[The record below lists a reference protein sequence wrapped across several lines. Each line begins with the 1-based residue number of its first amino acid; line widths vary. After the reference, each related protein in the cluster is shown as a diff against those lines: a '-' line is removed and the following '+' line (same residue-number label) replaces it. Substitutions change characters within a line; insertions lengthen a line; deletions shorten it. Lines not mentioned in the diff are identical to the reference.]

1 MTQDNTT
8 VLDDLLTGW
17 RQQAATAQYSRERD
31 KGTAFE
37 NLCIAYLQND
47 PIQARQYEQPM
58 LYSDWAQAPER
69 RDDRIAE
76 PLGFYAEPNWSAQ
89 DLGIDLVAKLKDEE
103 GWCAIQCKFHA
114 TGSRIAKAEID
125 SFLAA
130 SGHRDFRQ
138 RLIIDT
144 TGREWSTQAEQM
156 LRNQAVPVRR
166 IGLQELQA
174 TPIRWQDFATSGEI
188 HFTEQR
194 KLLPHQRKAMEAV
207 TGGLAELGSRGKMI
221 MACGTGKTLTSLRI
235 AEQLAGTG
243 GRVLY
248 LVPSLALMAQTVR
261 EWARD
266 AKIPLRSFAVCSDSQ
281 VGKRRRR
288 NDDLIDMDALDLAF
302 PATTDAT
309 RLAAVAAPP
318 APDALTVVFAT
329 YQSSP
334 VIEEA
339 QKVHGVPAFDLAI
352 CDEAHRTAGALIEG
366 EDPSHFVRIHQ
377 DEHIRCDR
385 RLYMTATPKV
395 YAASARTRAG
405 ELAAA
410 LCSME
415 DERFY
420 GPLLYGLT
428 FGAAVEQGL
437 LTDYKVIVLTVPEDA
452 AARAIQRSLAEDGEL
467 KLDDG
472 AKLLGCWRALAKVD
486 TDQFPENDREGM
498 RRAIAFCRDIKSSQ
512 QVERLFAQVTE
523 EYREHEGAGLTEYP
537 VAAQHVDGTFNAI
550 KRSVA
555 LNWLDEADANGGCR
569 VLTNAR
575 CLSEGVDVPALDAI
589 LFMHPRKS
597 QIDVVQA
604 VGRVMRRAPDKQM
617 GYIVLPVVIPS
628 GTPPEAALNDNK
640 TFEVVWQTLNAIRSH
655 DERFEGMINRIE
667 LGEPGD
673 RIGLITLADWEP
685 AATQAGD
692 RADIGRGAARD
703 PDATRTQQEDLQQ
716 TLFDGLPEVI
726 RAKIVEKCGDR
737 KYWDEWAGD
746 VADIARRHI
755 ERIKA
760 LVESGDAEREIFQ
773 EFVTEL
779 RDDLNEGITDDD
791 AIEMLA
797 QHLVTGPVFD
807 ALFGETKFVSR
818 NPVSQGIQD
827 VLDVLRP
834 ANIDAEAVN
843 LDEFY
848 ASVRRRV
855 AGAATDKAKQKIVVE
870 LYDKFFRN
878 AFPSMTQRLGIVY
891 TPVDI
896 VDFIIRSVNNVLKD
910 EFGTTL
916 GSKGVHILD
925 PFTGTG
931 TFVTRLLQSG
941 LITPEDLPRK
951 YANEIHANEIVL
963 LAYYIAAVNIETAYH
978 DATGGDYKPFNG
990 ICLTDTFEMQEG
1002 DDLLAQIM
1010 PDNSGRRTRQKKT
1023 DIRVVMGNP
1032 PWSAKQESA
1041 NDNAANQEYPGLDG
1055 RIRDSY
1061 ARHSSATNL
1070 NILYDSYIRAI
1081 RWASDRIG
1089 DSGVI
1094 GFVTNARW
1102 MYGNAMDGMRKCFAE
1117 EFSSLYVFHLRGDQ
1131 RTQGE
1136 LSRREG
1142 GKVFGSGSRA
1152 PVAITIFVKNPEATE
1167 HGRILFCDIGD
1178 YLDREAKLEAVQQF
1192 GSIRGIKKADGWTQ
1206 ITPDSKHDWLDQRDP
1221 KFDQF
1226 LMIGSKEK
1234 QDELNERIFLNYSRG
1249 VATTR
1254 DAWCCNFSARTLE
1267 ASIRSMIGFY
1277 NSEVERLQQELP
1289 GTSQESI
1296 NDFVNNDPK
1305 KISWTRALKADLS
1318 RGKLLEFGGGRI
1330 IPAMY
1335 RPFTREWLYFSR
1347 RLNEMVYQM
1356 PQIFPHAD
1364 AENRLICVTGIGAK
1378 GGFSAMMVAMVP
1390 DLNLLAAGAQCF
1402 PLHLYEISDSNN
1414 SLFGQQPS
1422 SVDAHGYTRR
1432 DTITDDALAKFRA
1445 AYGNNVSKHY
1455 IFYYIYGLL
1464 HVPAYR
1470 QRFANNLSK
1479 ELPRIP
1485 LAADPDHFTAL
1496 VAAGRELGNLHVGFD
1511 RVDPWPLEF
1520 ANGGWDAP
1528 AGTDPTTYFRVQ
1540 KMKLGGT
1547 QKAPDR
1553 TTIIYNSNITVTGIP
1568 EDAWDY
1574 EVNGKPAIKWV
1585 MERQAV
1591 STDKASGIVN
1601 DANHYATET
1610 IGDPSYPL
1618 KLLACVIRVS
1628 METNR
1633 IVEGLPEPEWI
1644 EEERQNA
1651 TTNEKQENG
1660 GTR

>member
-8 VLDDLLTGW
+8 ALDDLLADW
-17 RQQAATAQYSRERD
+17 RQQAATAEFRRERD
-31 KGTAFE
+31 KGTTFE

-47 PIQARQYEQPM
+47 PIQARQYEHPM
-58 LYSDWAQAPER
+58 SYSDWAQAPEW
-69 RDDRIAE
+69 RDDRVAE

-89 DLGIDLVAKLKDEE
+89 DLGIDLVAKLRDEE

-114 TGSRIAKAEID
+114 TGSRIAKADID

-130 SGHRDFRQ
+130 SGHKDFRQ

-156 LRNQAVPVRR
+156 LRGQAVPVRR

-174 TPIRWQDFATSGEI
+174 SPIRWQDFATSSEI
-188 HFTEQR
+188 HLAAKRTLF
-194 KLLPHQRKAMEAV
+194 PHQRKAMEAV
-207 TGGLAELGSRGKMI
+207 TGGLANLGSRGKMI

-235 AEQLAGTG
+235 AEELAGTG

-248 LVPSLALMAQTVR
+248 LVPSLTLMAQTVR
-261 EWARD
+261 EWAQD
-266 AKIPLRSFAVCSDSQ
+266 ANIPLRSFAVCSDSQ

-288 NDDLIDMDALDLAF
+288 SDDLIDMDALDLAF
-302 PATTDAT
+302 PANTDAV
-309 RLAAVAAPP
+309 RLATVAAPS
-318 APDALTVVFAT
+318 APDDLTVVFAT
-329 YQSSP
+329 YQSSL

-339 QKVHGVPAFDLAI
+339 QKVHGLPDFDLVI

-366 EDPSHFVRIHQ
+366 EDPSHFVRIHR

-385 RLYMTATPKV
+385 RLYMTATQKI

-405 ELAAA
+405 KLAAA

-415 DERFY
+415 DEPIY
-420 GPLLYGLT
+420 GPLLYELT
-428 FGAAVEQGL
+428 FGAAVEQSL
-437 LTDYKVIVLTVPEDA
+437 LADYKVIVLTVPEGA
-452 AARAIQRSLAEDGEL
+452 AAQAIQRSLAEDGEL

-486 TDQFPENDREGM
+486 DDQFPENDREGM

-512 QVERLFAQVTE
+512 QVERLFAQVAE

-537 VAAQHVDGTFNAI
+537 VAAQHVDGTFNAT
-550 KRSVA
+550 KRSAA
-555 LNWLDEADANGGCR
+555 LHWLEEADRGCR

-575 CLSEGVDVPALDAI
+575 CLSEGVDVPSLDAI
-589 LFMHPRKS
+589 LFRHPRKS

-604 VGRVMRRAPDKQM
+604 VGRVMRKAPGKQI
-617 GYIVLPVVIPS
+617 GYVVLPVVIPS
-628 GTPPEAALNDNK
+628 GIPPEAALNDNK
-640 TFEVVWQTLNAIRSH
+640 AFEVVWQTLNAIRSH
-655 DERFEGMINRIE
+655 DERFEGMINRIK

-685 AATQAGD
+685 AAARTGD
-692 RADIGRGAARD
+692 GPGIGKGGARD
-703 PDATRTQQEDLQQ
+703 PDTTRTQPEDLQP
-716 TLFDGLPEVI
+716 TLFDGLPEAI

-755 ERIKA
+755 ERITA
-760 LVESGDAEREIFQ
+760 LVESGDAERGIFQ

-779 RDDLNEGITDDD
+779 RDDLNEGITDAD

-797 QHLVTGPVFD
+797 QHSVTGPVFD
-807 ALFGETKFVSR
+807 ALFGETEFVSR
-818 NPVSQGIQD
+818 NPVSQGIQT

-834 ANIDAEAVN
+834 TNIDAEAAN

-855 AGAATDKAKQKIVVE
+855 EGAATDEAKQKIVVE

-891 TPVDI
+891 TPVEI
-896 VDFIIRSVNNVLKD
+896 VDFIIRSVNDVLED

-916 GSKGVHILD
+916 GSEGVHILD

-931 TFVTRLLQSG
+931 TFITRLLQSG
-941 LITPEDLPRK
+941 LIAPEDLPRK

-978 DATGGDYKPFNG
+978 EITGGDYKPFKG

-1010 PDNSGRRTRQKKT
+1010 PDNSGRRTQQKKT
-1023 DIRVVMGNP
+1023 DIRVIVGNP
-1032 PWSAKQESA
+1032 PWSAGQRSQ
-1041 NDNAANQEYPGLDG
+1041 NDNAANQEYPGLDR
-1055 RIRDSY
+1055 RIEESY
-1061 ARHSSATNL
+1061 ARYSRAQLKTA
-1070 NILYDSYIRAI
+1070 LYDSYIRAI

-1089 DSGVI
+1089 TSGVI
-1094 GFVTNARW
+1094 GFVTNAGW
-1102 MYGNAMDGMRKCFAE
+1102 IDSNAMDGMRKCLIE
-1117 EFSSLYVFHLRGDQ
+1117 EFSSLYVFHLRGNQ

-1136 LSRREG
+1136 RSRQEG

-1152 PVAITIFVKNPEATE
+1152 PVAITIFVKNPEAKE
-1167 HGRILFCDIGD
+1167 QGHILFRDIGN
-1178 YLDREAKLEAVQQF
+1178 YLDREEKIEAIRQF
-1192 GSIRGIKKADGWTQ
+1192 GSIRGITKLEGWAR
-1206 ITPDSKHDWLDQRDP
+1206 ITPDVKYNWLDQGDP
-1221 KFDQF
+1221 GFDRF
-1226 LMIGSKEK
+1226 TIIGSKKKGTQAKES
-1234 QDELNERIFLNYSRG
+1234 LFGNYSNG
-1249 VATTR
+1249 AKTNR
-1254 DAWCCNFSARTLE
+1254 DAWCCNFSSMALE
-1267 ASIRSMIGFY
+1267 VNIRSMICFY
-1277 NSEVERLQQELP
+1277 NSELERF
-1289 GTSQESI
+1289 ESNQPDSSKVDI
-1296 NDFVNNDPK
+1296 NLFVNNDPG
-1305 KISWTRALKADLS
+1305 KISWS
-1318 RGKLLEFGGGRI
+1318 SSLLGYFQRKMPINFDERRI
-1330 IPAMY
+1330 VPSIY
-1335 RPFTREWLYFSR
+1335 RPFTRQWLYFSSSVND
-1347 RLNEMVYQM
+1347 RLGQM
-1356 PQIFPHAD
+1356 PQIFPHMD
-1364 AENRLICVTGIGAK
+1364 AENRIICVTGVGARA
-1378 GGFSAMMVAMVP
+1378 GFSVIMVDTIP
-1390 DLNLLAAGAQCF
+1390 DYEVAEKGQCF
-1402 PLHLYEISDSNN
+1402 PLHLYEKSDSDGG
-1414 SLFGQQPS
+1414 LFGQQS
-1422 SVDAHGYTRR
+1422 DTTDAHGYTRR
-1432 DTITDDALAKFRA
+1432 DAITDDALAKFRS
-1445 AYGNNVSKHY
+1445 AYGDTVSKRD
-1455 IFYYIYGLL
+1455 IFHYIYGLL
-1464 HVPAYR
+1464 HVPSYCL
-1470 QRFANNLSK
+1470 RFANNLSK

-1485 LAADPDHFTAL
+1485 LATDPDHFTAL
-1496 VAAGRELGNLHVGFD
+1496 VAAGHELGDLHVGFD

-1520 ANGGWDAP
+1520 ANGGWEAP
-1528 AGTDPTTYFRVQ
+1528 AGSDPATYFRVQ

-1547 QKAPDR
+1547 QKEPDL

-1568 EDAWDY
+1568 ADAWDY
-1574 EVNGKPAIKWV
+1574 EVNGKPALKWI

-1591 STDKASGIVN
+1591 STNRDSGIVN

-1618 KLLACVIRVS
+1618 KLLACIIRVS

-1633 IVEGLPEPEWI
+1633 IVEGLPEPKWS
-1644 EEERQNA
+1644 
-1651 TTNEKQENG
+1651 
-1660 GTR
+1660 

>member
-1 MTQDNTT
+1 MAQDNTSA
-8 VLDDLLTGW
+8 LDALLAGW
-17 RQQAATAQYSRERD
+17 RQQAATAGYRRERD
-31 KGTAFE
+31 KGTTFE

-47 PIQARQYEQPM
+47 PIQARQYERPM
-58 LYSDWAQAPER
+58 SYSDWAQAPER
-69 RDDRIAE
+69 RDDRVAE
-76 PLGFYAEPNWSAQ
+76 PLGFYAEPERSAQ
-89 DLGIDLVAKLKDEE
+89 DLGIDLVAKLRDEE

-114 TGSRIAKAEID
+114 TGSRIAKADID

-130 SGHRDFRQ
+130 SGHKDFRQ

-156 LRNQAVPVRR
+156 LRGQAVPVRR

-174 TPIRWQDFATSGEI
+174 SPIRWQDFATSSEI
-188 HFTEQR
+188 HLAAKRTLF
-194 KLLPHQRKAMEAV
+194 PHQRKAMEAV
-207 TGGLAELGSRGKMI
+207 TGGLANLGSRGKMI

-248 LVPSLALMAQTVR
+248 LVPSLTLMAQTVR
-261 EWARD
+261 EWAQD

-288 NDDLIDMDALDLAF
+288 SDDLIDMDALDLAF
-302 PATTDAT
+302 PANTDAV
-309 RLAAVAAPP
+309 RLATVAAPS
-318 APDALTVVFAT
+318 APDDLTVVFAT
-329 YQSSP
+329 YQSSL

-339 QKVHGVPAFDLAI
+339 QKVHRLPDFDLVI

-366 EDPSHFVRIHQ
+366 EDPSHFVRIHR

-385 RLYMTATPKV
+385 RLYMTATQKI

-405 ELAAA
+405 KLAAA

-415 DERFY
+415 DEPIY
-420 GPLLYGLT
+420 GPLLYELT
-428 FGAAVEQGL
+428 FGAAVEQSL
-437 LTDYKVIVLTVPEDA
+437 LADYKVIVLTVPEGA
-452 AARAIQRSLAEDGEL
+452 AAQAIQRSLAEDGEL

-486 TDQFPENDREGM
+486 DDQFPENDREGM

-512 QVERLFAQVTE
+512 QVERLFAQVAE

-537 VAAQHVDGTFNAI
+537 VSAQHVDGTFNAT
-550 KRSVA
+550 KRSAA
-555 LNWLDEADANGGCR
+555 LHWLEEADRGCR

-575 CLSEGVDVPALDAI
+575 CLSEGVDSLDAI

-604 VGRVMRRAPDKQM
+604 VGRVMRKAPGKQI
-617 GYIVLPVVIPS
+617 GYVVLPVVIPS
-628 GTPPEAALNDNK
+628 GIPPEAALNDNK
-640 TFEVVWQTLNAIRSH
+640 AFEVVWQTLNAIRSH
-655 DERFEGMINRIE
+655 DERFEGMINRIK

-685 AATQAGD
+685 AAARTGD
-692 RADIGRGAARD
+692 GPGIGKGGARD
-703 PDATRTQQEDLQQ
+703 PDATRTQPEDSQP
-716 TLFDGLPEVI
+716 TLFDGLPEAI

-755 ERIKA
+755 ERITA

-779 RDDLNEGITDDD
+779 RDDLNEGITDAD

-797 QHLVTGPVFD
+797 QHSVTGPVFD
-807 ALFGETKFVSR
+807 ALFGETEFVSR
-818 NPVSQGIQD
+818 NPVSQGIQT

-834 ANIDAEAVN
+834 ANIDAEAAS

-848 ASVRRRV
+848 DSVRRRV
-855 AGAATDKAKQKIVVE
+855 EGAATDEAKQKIVVE

-891 TPVDI
+891 TPVEI
-896 VDFIIRSVNNVLKD
+896 VDFIIRSVNDVLKD

-916 GSKGVHILD
+916 GSEGVHILD

-941 LITPEDLPRK
+941 LIAPEDLPRK

-978 DATGGDYKPFNG
+978 EITGGDYKPLEG

-1010 PDNSGRRTRQKKT
+1010 PDNSGRRTRQKET
-1023 DIRVVMGNP
+1023 DIRVIVGNP
-1032 PWSAKQESA
+1032 PWSAGQRSA
-1041 NDNAANQEYPGLDG
+1041 NDNAANQEYSGMDG

-1061 ARHSSATNL
+1061 ARHSSATNK
-1070 NILYDSYIRAI
+1070 NSLYDSYIRAV

-1089 DSGVI
+1089 TSGVI
-1094 GFVTNARW
+1094 GFVTNAGW
-1102 MYGNAMDGMRKCFAE
+1102 IDGNAMDGMRKCLAE
-1117 EFSSLYVFHLRGDQ
+1117 EFSSLYVFHLRGNA

-1136 LSRREG
+1136 QRRRE
-1142 GKVFGSGSRA
+1142 KDNVFGSGSRA
-1152 PVAITIFVKNPEATE
+1152 PVAIAVFVKNPEATE
-1167 HGRILFCDIGD
+1167 HGRILFRDIGD
-1178 YLDREAKLEAVQQF
+1178 YLDREAKLEAVRQF
-1192 GSIRGIKKADGWTQ
+1192 GSISGITDDDGWTQ
-1206 ITPDSKHDWLDQRDP
+1206 ITPDTKHDWLDQRDP
-1221 KFDQF
+1221 KINQF
-1226 LMIGSKEK
+1226 LMIGSKKK
-1234 QDELNERIFLNYSRG
+1234 QYELNEHIFLNYSRG

-1254 DAWCCNFSARTLE
+1254 DAWCCNFSARILE
-1267 ASIRSMIGFY
+1267 ANIRSMIGFY
-1277 NSEVERLQQELP
+1277 NSEVERFRQELP

-1318 RGKLLEFGGGRI
+1318 RGKLLEFGEGRI
-1330 IPAMY
+1330 TPTMY

-1364 AENRLICVTGIGAK
+1364 AENRLVCVTGVGAQT
-1378 GGFSAMMVAMVP
+1378 GFSVLMVDAIP
-1390 DLNLLAAGAQCF
+1390 NLHTMDTGQCF
-1402 PLHLYEISDSNN
+1402 PLHLYEKPDSDN
-1414 SLFGQQPS
+1414 SLFGPPS
-1422 SVDAHGYTRR
+1422 GSTDAHGYTRR
-1432 DTITDDALAKFRA
+1432 DAITDNALAKFRA
-1445 AYGNNVSKHY
+1445 AYGNTVSKHD
-1455 IFYYIYGLL
+1455 IFHYIYGLL
-1464 HVPAYR
+1464 HVPSYR
-1470 QRFANNLSK
+1470 LRFANNLSK

-1496 VAAGRELGNLHVGFD
+1496 VAAGHELGDLHVGFD

-1520 ANGGWDAP
+1520 ANGSWDAP
-1528 AGTDPTTYFRVQ
+1528 AGSDPATYFRVQ

-1547 QKAPDR
+1547 QKEPDR
-1553 TTIIYNSNITVTGIP
+1553 TTLIYNSNITVTGIP
-1568 EDAWDY
+1568 DAAWDY
-1574 EVNGKPAIKWV
+1574 EVNGKPALKWI

-1591 STDKASGIVN
+1591 STHRDSGIVN

-1633 IVEGLPEPEWI
+1633 IVERLPEPKWS
-1644 EEERQNA
+1644 
-1651 TTNEKQENG
+1651 
-1660 GTR
+1660 

>member
-8 VLDDLLTGW
+8 ILDDLLTGW
-17 RQQAATAQYSRERD
+17 RQQAATAGYRRERD

-37 NLCIAYLQND
+37 RLCMAYLTHD
-47 PIQARQYEQPM
+47 PLQARQYDQPI
-58 LYSDWAQAPER
+58 LYSDWAQAPEQR
-69 RDDRIAE
+69 NDRVAE
-76 PLGFYAEPNWSAQ
+76 PLGFYAEPEHSAQ
-89 DLGIDLVAKLKDEE
+89 DLGIDLVAKLRDEE

-114 TGSRIAKAEID
+114 ADSRIAKKEID

-130 SGHRDFRQ
+130 SGRKDFRQ

-144 TGREWSTQAEQM
+144 TGREWSAQAEEM
-156 LRNQAVPVRR
+156 LRSQAVPVRR

-174 TPIRWQDFATSGEI
+174 SPIRWQDFATSGEI
-188 HFTEQR
+188 RVAEQR
-194 KLLPHQRKAMEAV
+194 TLLPHQREAMEKV
-207 TGGLAELGSRGKMI
+207 TGGLAEPGSRGKMI

-266 AKIPLRSFAVCSDSQ
+266 ANIPLRSFAVCSDSQ

-288 NDDLIDMDALDLAF
+288 SDDLIDMDALDLAF
-302 PATTDAT
+302 PATTDAA
-309 RLAAVAAPP
+309 RLADRCSPP

-339 QKVHGVPAFDLAI
+339 QQEHGVPAFDLAV

-366 EDPSHFVRIHQ
+366 EDPSHFVRIHS

-405 ELAAA
+405 KLAAA

-415 DERFY
+415 DEQHY
-420 GPLLYGLT
+420 GSLLYELT

-437 LTDYKVIVLTVPEDA
+437 LADYKVIVLTVPEDA

-486 TDQFPENDREGM
+486 AEQFPAKDRAGM

-512 QVERLFAQVTE
+512 QVERLLARVAE
-523 EYREHEGAGLTEYP
+523 EYREQEGTHLAEYP

-550 KRSVA
+550 RRSAA
-555 LNWLDEADANGGCR
+555 LNWLDEADRDSGCR

-604 VGRVMRRAPDKQM
+604 VGRVMRKAPDKQM
-617 GYIVLPVVIPS
+617 GYVVLPVVISS
-628 GTPPEAALNDNK
+628 GVPPETALNDNK
-640 TFEVVWQTLNAIRSH
+640 AFEVVWQTLNAIRSH

-673 RIGLITLADWEP
+673 RIGLITLADWGP
-685 AATQAGD
+685 TATQAGD
-692 RADIGRGAARD
+692 GPGIGSGAATD
-703 PDATRTQQEDLQQ
+703 PDAMSSRPEDLQQ
-716 TLFDGLPEVI
+716 TTLFAGLPEAI
-726 RAKIVEKCGDR
+726 RAKIVEKCGER

-755 ERIKA
+755 ERITA

-773 EFVTEL
+773 EFVSEL
-779 RDDLNEGITDDD
+779 RDDLNEGITDAD

-807 ALFGETKFVSR
+807 ALFGDAEFVSR

-834 ANIDAEAVN
+834 ANIDAEAAN

-855 AGAATDKAKQKIVVE
+855 AGAATDAAKQKIVVE
-870 LYDKFFRN
+870 LYDKFFRT
-878 AFPSMTQRLGIVY
+878 AFPSTTQRLGIVY
-891 TPVDI
+891 TPVEI
-896 VDFIIRSVNNVLKD
+896 VDFIIRSVNDVLED
-910 EFGTTL
+910 EFGSTL
-916 GSKGVHILD
+916 GSEGVHILD

-941 LITPEDLPRK
+941 LIAPEDLPRK
-951 YANEIHANEIVL
+951 YAHEIHANEIVL

-978 DATGGDYKPFNG
+978 DVADGDYKPFEG

-1010 PDNSGRRTRQKKT
+1010 PDNSGRRTRQKEK
-1023 DIRVVMGNP
+1023 DIRVIVGNP
-1032 PWSAKQESA
+1032 PWSGKQKRE
-1041 NDNAANQEYPGLDG
+1041 NDNAQNQSYPALDG
-1055 RIRDSY
+1055 RIRESY
-1061 ARHSSATNL
+1061 AEHSDAANKNT
-1070 NILYDSYIRAI
+1070 LYDSYIRSI

-1089 DSGVI
+1089 GSGVI
-1094 GFVTNARW
+1094 GFVTNASW
-1102 MYGNAMDGMRKCFAE
+1102 IDSSAMDGMRKCLAE
-1117 EFSSLYVFHLRGDQ
+1117 EFSSLYVLNMRGNARTSGDLRRSEGDN
-1131 RTQGE
+1131 
-1136 LSRREG
+1136 
-1142 GKVFGSGSRA
+1142 VFGSGSRA
-1152 PVAITIFVKNPEATE
+1152 PVAITIFVKNPNATE
-1167 HGRILFCDIGD
+1167 HGRILFRDIGD
-1178 YLDREAKLEAVQQF
+1178 YLDRKAKLGAVRQLA
-1192 GSIRGIKKADGWTQ
+1192 SIRGIKAVEDWSR
-1206 ITPDSKHDWLDQRDP
+1206 IRPDENYDWLGQGDTGFVRFMVIGVTKIKAQLDEIP
-1221 KFDQF
+1221 KYGCF
-1226 LMIGSKEK
+1226 G
-1234 QDELNERIFLNYSRG
+1234 NYSSG
-1249 VATTR
+1249 VKTNR
-1254 DAWCCNFSARTLE
+1254 DAWCYNFSRQALE
-1267 ASIRSMIGFY
+1267 ANIRSLISFY
-1277 NSEVERLQQELP
+1277 NSEIERFQSEKP
-1289 GTSQESI
+1289 GSGKDAI
-1296 NDFVNNDPK
+1296 NQFVNNDLK
-1305 KISWTRALKADLS
+1305 KISWSENLKSGLA
-1318 RGKLLEFGGGRI
+1318 RGKLLKFDGGWI
-1330 IPAMY
+1330 APAIY
-1335 RPFTREWLYFSR
+1335 RPFTRQYLYFSR
-1347 RLNEMVYQM
+1347 RLNERVYQM

-1364 AENRLICVTGIGAK
+1364 AKNRLICVTGIGTRA
-1378 GGFSAMMVAMVP
+1378 GFSVMMVAMVP
-1390 DLNLLAAGAQCF
+1390 DLNLLEAGAQCF
-1402 PLHLYEISDSNN
+1402 PLHLYEKPDSDDA
-1414 SLFGQQPS
+1414 LFGLQT
-1422 SVDAHGYTRR
+1422 DDHGYTRR
-1432 DTITDDALAKFRA
+1432 DAITDDALAKFRA
-1445 AYGNNVSKHY
+1445 AYGNSVSKLD
-1455 IFYYIYGLL
+1455 IFHYIYGLL
-1464 HVPAYR
+1464 HVPSYR

-1485 LAADPDHFTAL
+1485 LAADPNHFTAL
-1496 VAAGRELGNLHVGFD
+1496 VAAGRELGDLHVGFD

-1520 ANGGWDAP
+1520 ANGGSDAP

-1547 QKAPDR
+1547 SKEPDR
-1553 TTIIYNSNITVTGIP
+1553 TTIIYNSNITVTNIP
-1568 EDAWDY
+1568 AAAWDY

-1585 MERQAV
+1585 MDRQAV

-1601 DANHYATET
+1601 DANCYATET

-1633 IVEGLPEPEWI
+1633 IVEELPEPEWI
-1644 EEERQNA
+1644 EEG
-1651 TTNEKQENG
+1651 K
-1660 GTR
+1660 

>member
-1 MTQDNTT
+1 MTQDNITA
-8 VLDDLLTGW
+8 LDELLADW
-17 RQQAATAQYSRERD
+17 RRQAAATGFRRERD

-37 NLCIAYLQND
+37 HLCLAYLQHD
-47 PIQARQYEQPM
+47 PLQARQYEPPL
-58 LYSDWAQAPER
+58 LYSDWAR
-69 RDDRIAE
+69 RNDRVAE
-76 PLGFYAEPNWSAQ
+76 PLGFYAEPEQSAQ
-89 DLGIDLVAKLKDEE
+89 DLGIDLVAKLRDEE

-114 TGSRIAKAEID
+114 AGHRIAKAEID

-130 SGHRDFRQ
+130 SGRKDFRQ

-144 TGREWSTQAEQM
+144 TGREWSTQAEEM
-156 LRNQAVPVRR
+156 LRSQAVPVRR

-174 TPIRWQDFATSGEI
+174 SPIRWQDFATSGEI
-188 HFTEQR
+188 RVADQR
-194 KLLPHQRKAMEAV
+194 ALRPHQREAVEKV
-207 TGGLAELGSRGKMI
+207 TGGLAELGRRGKMI

-261 EWARD
+261 EWACD
-266 AKIPLRSFAVCSDSQ
+266 ATIPLRSFAVCSDSQ

-288 NDDLIDMDALDLAF
+288 RDDLIDMDALDLAF
-302 PATTDAT
+302 PATTNAA
-309 RLAAVAAPP
+309 RLADRCSPP

-329 YQSSP
+329 YQSCP
-334 VIEEA
+334 VIEQA
-339 QKVHGVPAFDLAI
+339 QQAHGVPAFDLAI

-366 EDPSHFVRIHQ
+366 EDPSHFVRIHR
-377 DEHIRCDR
+377 DEHIRCAR

-405 ELAAA
+405 KLAAA

-415 DERFY
+415 DEQHY
-420 GPLLYGLT
+420 GPLLYELT

-437 LTDYKVIVLTVPEDA
+437 LADYKVIVLTVPEDA

-486 TDQFPENDREGM
+486 ADQFPANDRAGM

-512 QVERLFAQVTE
+512 QVERLFARVAE
-523 EYREHEGAGLTEYP
+523 EYRAQEGTHLAEYP

-550 KRSVA
+550 RRSAA
-555 LNWLDEADANGGCR
+555 LNWLDEADRDGGCR

-589 LFMHPRKS
+589 FFMHPRKS

-604 VGRVMRRAPDKQM
+604 VGRVMRRAPNKQM
-617 GYIVLPVVIPS
+617 GYVVLPVVVPS
-628 GTPPEAALNDNK
+628 GVPPETALNDNK
-640 TFEVVWQTLNAIRSH
+640 AFEVVWQTLNAIRSH

-673 RIGLITLADWEP
+673 RLGLITLADWGP

-692 RADIGRGAARD
+692 GPGIGRGAAMD
-703 PDATRTQQEDLQQ
+703 PDAMSIQPEDRQQ
-716 TLFDGLPEVI
+716 TLFDGLPAAI

-755 ERIKA
+755 ERIAA

-773 EFVTEL
+773 EFVSEL
-779 RDDLNEGITDDD
+779 RDDLNEGITDAD

-797 QHLVTGPVFD
+797 QHLVSGPVFD
-807 ALFGETKFVSR
+807 ALFGDAEFVSR

-827 VLDVLRP
+827 VLDVLKP
-834 ANIDAEAVN
+834 ANISAETAN

-855 AGAATDKAKQKIVVE
+855 AGAATDEAKQKIVVE
-870 LYDKFFRN
+870 LYDKFFRT
-878 AFPSMTQRLGIVY
+878 AFPSTTQRLGIVY
-891 TPVDI
+891 TPVEI
-896 VDFIIRSVNNVLKD
+896 VDFIIRSVNDVLQD
-910 EFGTTL
+910 EFGQTL
-916 GSKGVHILD
+916 GSAGVHILD

-931 TFVTRLLQSG
+931 TFVTRLLQQG
-941 LITPEDLPRK
+941 LIAPEDLPRK
-951 YANEIHANEIVL
+951 YAHEIHANEIVL

-978 DATGGDYKPFNG
+978 DVAGGDYKPFEG

-1010 PDNSGRRTRQKKT
+1010 PDNSGRRTRQKET
-1023 DIRVVMGNP
+1023 DIRVIVGNP
-1032 PWSAKQESA
+1032 PWSAGQRSA
-1041 NDNAANQEYPGLDG
+1041 NDNAANRKYPGLDG
-1055 RIRDSY
+1055 RIEESY
-1061 ARHSSATNL
+1061 ARYSRAQTKRFL
-1070 NILYDSYIRAI
+1070 NDSYIRAI

-1089 DSGVI
+1089 KSGVI
-1094 GFVTNARW
+1094 GFVTNAGW
-1102 MYGNAMDGMRKCFAE
+1102 IDSNSMDGMRKCLAE
-1117 EFSSLYVFHLRGDQ
+1117 EFSSLYVFHLRGNQ

-1136 LSRREG
+1136 QSRREG

-1167 HGRILFCDIGD
+1167 YGRILFHDIGD
-1178 YLDREAKLEAVQQF
+1178 YLDQEEKLKKIRQF
-1192 GSIRGIKKADGWTQ
+1192 GSIRGITQSDGYTR
-1206 ITPDSKHDWLDQRDP
+1206 IRPDANYDWLGQGDTEFVR
-1221 KFDQF
+1221 FTV
-1226 LMIGSKEK
+1226 IGSKKEADLAK
-1234 QDELNERIFLNYSRG
+1234 ARFFVNYSLG
-1249 VATTR
+1249 VGTNR
-1254 DAWCCNFSARTLE
+1254 DAWCCNFSSSNLE
-1267 ASIRSMIGFY
+1267 ANIRSMISFY
-1277 NSEVERLQQELP
+1277 NSEIERFQ
-1289 GTSQESI
+1289 SESPSSGKDFI
-1296 NDFVNNDPK
+1296 NRFINNDPK
-1305 KISWTRALKADLS
+1305 KISWSDNLKSELA
-1318 RGKLLEFGGGRI
+1318 RGKLLKFDEGQTVPSI
-1330 IPAMY
+1330 Y
-1335 RPFTREWLYFSR
+1335 RPFTRQWLYFSQ
-1347 RLNEMVYQM
+1347 RLNERVYQI
-1356 PQIFPHAD
+1356 PQIFPHSRV
-1364 AENRLICVTGIGAK
+1364 ENRLICVTGVGSRS
-1378 GGFSAMMVAMVP
+1378 FSVLMIDRHP
-1390 DLNLLAAGAQCF
+1390 NLNLLEAGAQCF
-1402 PLHLYEISDSNN
+1402 PFYLYEKPTNDAGLFNQQSDTT
-1414 SLFGQQPS
+1414 
-1422 SVDAHGYTRR
+1422 DGYTRR
-1432 DTITDDALAKFRA
+1432 DAITDDALAKFRT
-1445 AYGNNVSKHY
+1445 AYGNAVSKRD
-1455 IFYYIYGLL
+1455 IFHYIYGLL
-1464 HVPAYR
+1464 HLPSYR
-1470 QRFANNLSK
+1470 QRFANNLAK

-1485 LAADPDHFTAL
+1485 LAAAADHFTAL
-1496 VAAGRELGNLHVGFD
+1496 AAAGRELGDLHVGFD

-1520 ANGGWDAP
+1520 ANGSWDAP

-1540 KMKLGGT
+1540 KMKLGGS

-1553 TTIIYNSNITVTGIP
+1553 TTIIYNSNITVTNIP
-1568 EDAWDY
+1568 AAAWDY
-1574 EVNGKPAIKWV
+1574 EVNGKPALKWI
-1585 MERQAV
+1585 MDRQAV

-1601 DANHYATET
+1601 DANCYATET

-1633 IVEGLPEPEWI
+1633 IVGDLPEPEWV
-1644 EEERQNA
+1644 EMAGR
-1651 TTNEKQENG
+1651 TVS
-1660 GTR
+1660 

>member
-8 VLDDLLTGW
+8 ALDDLLAGW
-17 RQQAATAQYSRERD
+17 RQQAATAEFHRERD

-37 NLCIAYLQND
+37 NLCIAYLQHD
-47 PIQARQYEQPM
+47 PIQARQYERPM
-58 LYSDWAQAPER
+58 SYSDWAQAPER
-69 RDDRIAE
+69 RDDRVVE
-76 PLGFYAEPNWSAQ
+76 PLGFYAGPERSAQ
-89 DLGIDLVAKLKDEE
+89 DLGIDLVAKLRDEE

-114 TGSRIAKAEID
+114 TGSRIAKADID

-130 SGHRDFRQ
+130 SGHKDFRQ

-144 TGREWSTQAEQM
+144 TGREWSPQAEQM
-156 LRNQAVPVRR
+156 LRGQAVPVRR

-174 TPIRWQDFATSGEI
+174 SSIRWQDFATSGEI
-188 HFTEQR
+188 RVAAKRTLR
-194 KLLPHQRKAMEAV
+194 PHQRKAFKAV
-207 TGGLAELGSRGKMI
+207 TDGLATPGSRGKMI

-235 AEQLAGTG
+235 AEELAGTG

-261 EWARD
+261 EWAQD
-266 AKIPLRSFAVCSDSQ
+266 ANIPLRSFAVCSDSQ
-281 VGKRRRR
+281 IGKRRRR
-288 NDDLIDMDALDLAF
+288 SDDLIDMDALDLAF
-302 PATTDAT
+302 PANTDAI
-309 RLAAVAAPP
+309 RLATVAAPP
-318 APDALTVVFAT
+318 SPDDLTVVFAT

-339 QKVHGVPAFDLAI
+339 QKVHGLPDFDLAI

-366 EDPSHFVRIHQ
+366 EDPSHFVRIHS

-385 RLYMTATPKV
+385 RLYMTATQKI

-405 ELAAA
+405 KLAAA

-415 DERFY
+415 DERIY
-420 GPLLYGLT
+420 GPLLYELT
-428 FGAAVEQGL
+428 FGAAVEQSL
-437 LTDYKVIVLTVPEDA
+437 LADYKVIVLTVPEGA
-452 AARAIQRSLAEDGEL
+452 AAQAIQRSLAEDGEL

-486 TDQFPENDREGM
+486 DDQFPENDREGM
-498 RRAIAFCRDIKSSQ
+498 RRAIAFCRDINSSR
-512 QVERLFAQVTE
+512 QVERLFAQVAE

-537 VAAQHVDGTFNAI
+537 VSAQHVDGTFNAT
-550 KRSVA
+550 KRSAA
-555 LNWLDEADANGGCR
+555 LHWLDGADSGCR

-575 CLSEGVDVPALDAI
+575 CLSEGVDVPSLDAI

-604 VGRVMRRAPDKQM
+604 VGRVMRKAPGKQM
-617 GYIVLPVVIPS
+617 GYVVLPVVIPS
-628 GTPPEAALNDNK
+628 GIQPDAALNDNK
-640 TFEVVWQTLNAIRSH
+640 AFEVVWQTLNAIRSH

-673 RIGLITLADWEP
+673 RIGLITLADWKP

-692 RADIGRGAARD
+692 RTGIGRGAARD
-703 PDATRTQQEDLQQ
+703 PDATSTRPEDLQP
-716 TLFDGLPEVI
+716 TLFDGLPEAI

-755 ERIKA
+755 ERITA
-760 LVESGDAEREIFQ
+760 IVESGDAEQAIFQ

-779 RDDLNEGITDDD
+779 RDDLNEGITDAD

-797 QHLVTGPVFD
+797 QHSVTGPVFD
-807 ALFGETKFVSR
+807 ALFGENKFVSR

-834 ANIDAEAVN
+834 ANIDAEAAS

-855 AGAATDKAKQKIVVE
+855 EGAATDEAKQKIVVE

-878 AFPSMTQRLGIVY
+878 AFPNMTQRLGIVY
-891 TPVDI
+891 TPVEI
-896 VDFIIRSVNNVLKD
+896 VDFIIRSVNDVLED

-916 GSKGVHILD
+916 DSKGVHILD

-941 LITPEDLPRK
+941 LIAPEDLPRK

-978 DATGGDYKPFNG
+978 EITGGDYKPFEG

-1010 PDNSGRRTRQKKT
+1010 PDNSGRRTRQKET
-1023 DIRVVMGNP
+1023 DIRVIVGNP
-1032 PWSAKQESA
+1032 PWSAGQRSA
-1041 NDNAANQEYPGLDG
+1041 NDNAANQEYPVVDA
-1055 RIRDSY
+1055 RIEESY
-1061 ARHSSATNL
+1061 ARYSRAQLKNA
-1070 NILYDSYIRAI
+1070 LYDSYIRAI

-1089 DSGVI
+1089 KSGVI
-1094 GFVTNARW
+1094 GFVTNAGW
-1102 MYGNAMDGMRKCFAE
+1102 IDSNAMDGMRKCLTE
-1117 EFSSLYVFHLRGDQ
+1117 EFSILYVFHLRGNQ

-1136 LSRREG
+1136 RSRQEG

-1152 PVAITIFVKNPEATE
+1152 PVAITIFVKNPEAKE
-1167 HGRILFCDIGD
+1167 QGRILFRDIGD
-1178 YLDREAKLEAVQQF
+1178 YLNREKKIEVVRQF
-1192 GSIRGIKKADGWTQ
+1192 GSIRGITKSEGWAR
-1206 ITPDSKHDWLDQRDP
+1206 ITPDVEYDWLDQGDP
-1221 KFDQF
+1221 GFDRF
-1226 LMIGSKEK
+1226 TIIGSKKKENQAK
-1234 QDELNERIFLNYSRG
+1234 ECLFGNYANG
-1249 VATTR
+1249 AKTNR
-1254 DAWCCNFSARTLE
+1254 DAWCYNFSSSALE
-1267 ASIRSMIGFY
+1267 ENIRSLICFY
-1277 NSEVERLQQELP
+1277 NSEVSRFQSEKT
-1289 GTSQESI
+1289 GNAKVAI
-1296 NDFVNNDPK
+1296 DDFVNNDPK
-1305 KISWTRALKADLS
+1305 KISWTRALKADLG
-1318 RGKLLEFGGGRI
+1318 RGKQLEFGEGRI
-1330 IPAMY
+1330 APVMY
-1335 RPFTREWLYFSR
+1335 RPFTREWLYFCR
-1347 RLNEMVYQM
+1347 RLNEVASQM
-1356 PQIFPHAD
+1356 LPIFPHAAAD
-1364 AENRLICVTGIGAK
+1364 NQLICVTGVGARA
-1378 GGFSAMMVAMVP
+1378 GFSVIMVDTIP
-1390 DLNLLAAGAQCF
+1390 DYEVVEKGQCF
-1402 PLHLYEISDSNN
+1402 PLHLYEKFDSDGD
-1414 SLFGQQPS
+1414 LFGQQPDTT
-1422 SVDAHGYTRR
+1422 DAHGYIRR
-1432 DTITDDALAKFRA
+1432 DAITDDALAKFHS
-1445 AYGNNVSKHY
+1445 AYGDTVSKLD

-1464 HVPAYR
+1464 HVPAYC

-1485 LAADPDHFTAL
+1485 LATDPNHFTAL
-1496 VAAGRELGNLHVGFD
+1496 VAAGRELGDLHVGFD

-1520 ANGGWDAP
+1520 ANGGWDVP
-1528 AGTDPTTYFRVQ
+1528 SGTDPATHFRVQ
-1540 KMKLGGT
+1540 KMKLGGI
-1547 QKAPDR
+1547 QKEPDL

-1568 EDAWDY
+1568 AAAWDY
-1574 EVNGKPAIKWV
+1574 EVNGKPALKWV

-1591 STDKASGIVN
+1591 STHRDSGIVN

-1633 IVEGLPEPEWI
+1633 IIGELPEPKWI
-1644 EEERQNA
+1644 E
-1651 TTNEKQENG
+1651 
-1660 GTR
+1660 

>member
-17 RQQAATAQYSRERD
+17 RQQAATAGYRRERD

-58 LYSDWAQAPER
+58 LYSDWTQAPER
-69 RDDRIAE
+69 RDDRVAE
-76 PLGFYAEPNWSAQ
+76 PLGFYAEPERSAQ
-89 DLGIDLVAKLKDEE
+89 DLGIDLVAKLRDEE

-114 TGSRIAKAEID
+114 TGSRIAKKEID

-144 TGREWSTQAEQM
+144 TGREWSSQAEQM

-174 TPIRWQDFATSGEI
+174 SSIRWQDFATSGKVRVA
-188 HFTEQR
+188 EQR

-207 TGGLAELGSRGKMI
+207 TDGLANPGSRGKMI

-235 AEQLAGTG
+235 AEQIAGTG

-266 AKIPLRSFAVCSDSQ
+266 ANIPLRSFAVCSDSQ

-302 PATTDAT
+302 PATTDAA

-339 QKVHGVPAFDLAI
+339 QKVHEVPAFDLAI

-366 EDPSHFVRIHQ
+366 EDTSHFVRIHQ

-604 VGRVMRRAPDKQM
+604 VGRVMRKAPNKQM

-640 TFEVVWQTLNAIRSH
+640 AFEVVWQTLNAIRSH

-692 RADIGRGAARD
+692 RPSIGRGAARD
-703 PDATRTQQEDLQQ
+703 PDATRIRPEDLQP
-716 TLFDGLPEVI
+716 TLFDGLPEAI

-746 VADIARRHI
+746 VAHIARRHI
-755 ERIKA
+755 ERITA

-807 ALFGETKFVSR
+807 ALFGETEFVSR

-827 VLDVLRP
+827 VLDVLKP
-834 ANIDAEAVN
+834 SNIDAEAAN

-855 AGAATDKAKQKIVVE
+855 AGAATDEAKQKIVVE

-891 TPVDI
+891 TPVEI
-896 VDFIIRSVNNVLKD
+896 VDFIIRSVNDVLED

-916 GSKGVHILD
+916 GSEGVHILD

-941 LITPEDLPRK
+941 LIAPEDLPRK

-978 DATGGDYKPFNG
+978 EIAGGDYKPFKG

-1010 PDNSGRRTRQKKT
+1010 PDNSGRRTRQKET
-1023 DIRVVMGNP
+1023 DIRVIVGNP
-1032 PWSAKQESA
+1032 PWSAKQGSA
-1041 NDNAANQEYPGLDG
+1041 NDNAANQEYSGLDG

-1061 ARHSSATNL
+1061 ARDSSATNL

-1089 DSGVI
+1089 TSGVI
-1094 GFVTNARW
+1094 GFVTNAGW
-1102 MYGNAMDGMRKCFAE
+1102 IDGNAMDGMRKCLAE
-1117 EFSSLYVFHLRGDQ
+1117 EFSSLYVFHLRGNQ

-1136 LSRREG
+1136 HSRQEG

-1152 PVAITIFVKNPEATE
+1152 PVAVTIFVKNPKATE
-1167 HGRILFCDIGD
+1167 HGRILFRDIGD
-1178 YLDREAKLEAVQQF
+1178 YLDREAKLEAVRQF
-1192 GSIRGIKKADGWTQ
+1192 GSIRGITEDDGWTR
-1206 ITPDSKHDWLDQRDP
+1206 ITPDTEHDWLDQRDP
-1221 KFDQF
+1221 IFNQF
-1226 LMIGSKEK
+1226 LMIGSKDKASLKEIR
-1234 QDELNERIFLNYSRG
+1234 LFGNYSCG
-1249 VATTR
+1249 VKTNR
-1254 DAWCCNFSARTLE
+1254 DTWCYNSSPDVLQAN
-1267 ASIRSMIGFY
+1267 IQSMINFY
-1277 NSEVERLQQELP
+1277 NSEVGRFQQERP
-1289 GTSQESI
+1289 DTSQESI
-1296 NDFVNNDPK
+1296 NDFVNNDSK
-1305 KISWTRALKADLS
+1305 RINWSGNLKADL
-1318 RGKLLEFGGGRI
+1318 GREKSLDFKEGWI
-1330 IPAMY
+1330 TPSIY
-1335 RPFTREWLYFSR
+1335 RPFARQCLYFSQ
-1347 RLNEMVYQM
+1347 RLNERVYQM
-1356 PQIFPHAD
+1356 AQIFPHAD
-1364 AENRLICVTGIGAK
+1364 AENRLICVTGVGAWS
-1378 GGFSAMMVAMVP
+1378 FSVLMVEEIP
-1390 DLNLLAAGAQCF
+1390 DLNILAAGAQCF
-1402 PLHLYEISDSNN
+1402 PFHLYKTPANDDG
-1414 SLFGQQPS
+1414 LFGQQPG
-1422 SVDAHGYTRR
+1422 VTDAHGYTRR
-1432 DTITDDALAKFRA
+1432 DAITDDALAKFRD
-1445 AYGNNVSKHY
+1445 AYGNTISKRD
-1455 IFYYIYGLL
+1455 IFHYIYGLL
-1464 HVPAYR
+1464 HIPAYC
-1470 QRFANNLSK
+1470 QRFTNNLSK

-1485 LAADPDHFTAL
+1485 LATDPDHFTAL
-1496 VAAGRELGNLHVGFD
+1496 VAAGRELGDLHVGFD
-1511 RVDPWPLEF
+1511 SVDPWPLEF
-1520 ANGGWDAP
+1520 ANGDWDAP
-1528 AGTDPTTYFRVQ
+1528 TGADPATYFRVQ

-1547 QKAPDR
+1547 QKEPDR
-1553 TTIIYNSNITVTGIP
+1553 TTIIYNSNITVAGIP
-1568 EDAWDY
+1568 AAAWDY
-1574 EVNGKPAIKWV
+1574 EVNGKPALKWV

-1644 EEERQNA
+1644 EEG
-1651 TTNEKQENG
+1651 K
-1660 GTR
+1660 

>member
-1 MTQDNTT
+1 MAELTPETSHNPVVLRHLLDN
-8 VLDDLLTGW
+8 W
-17 RQQAATAQYSRERD
+17 RQQAATAGYRRERD
-31 KGTAFE
+31 KGTTFE
-37 NLCIAYLQND
+37 RLCIAYLQHD

-69 RDDRIAE
+69 RDDRVAE
-76 PLGFYAEPNWSAQ
+76 PLGFYAEPVRSAQ
-89 DLGIDLVAKLKDEE
+89 DLGIDLVAKLRDED

-114 TGSRIAKAEID
+114 VGSRIAKAEID

-144 TGREWSTQAEQM
+144 TGREWSTQAEEM

-174 TPIRWQDFATSGEI
+174 SPIRWQDFATSGEI
-188 HFTEQR
+188 HFAEQR

-261 EWARD
+261 EWAID

-302 PATTDAT
+302 PATTDAV
-309 RLAAVAAPP
+309 RLATVAAPP

-339 QKVHGVPAFDLAI
+339 QKVHGVPAFDLTV

-366 EDPSHFVRIHQ
+366 EDPSHFVRIHS
-377 DEHIRCDR
+377 DKYIRCDR

-405 ELAAA
+405 KLAAA

-415 DERFY
+415 DERIY
-420 GPLLYGLT
+420 GPLLYELT
-428 FGAAVEQGL
+428 FGAAVDQGL

-486 TDQFPENDREGM
+486 ADQFPENDRAGM
-498 RRAIAFCRDIKSSQ
+498 RRAISFCRDIKSSQ
-512 QVERLFAQVTE
+512 QVERLFARVAE
-523 EYREHEGAGLTEYP
+523 EYREQEGTHLAEYP

-550 KRSVA
+550 RRSVA

-604 VGRVMRRAPDKQM
+604 VGRVMRKAPGKQM
-617 GYIVLPVVIPS
+617 GYIVLPVVIS
-628 GTPPEAALNDNK
+628 SLTQPEAALNDNK
-640 TFEVVWQTLNAIRSH
+640 AFEVVWQTLNAIRSH

-673 RIGLITLADWEP
+673 RIGLVTLADWGP
-685 AATQAGD
+685 AATRTGD
-692 RADIGRGAARD
+692 GPGIGKGEARD
-703 PDATRTQQEDLQQ
+703 PDTTRTRPEDSQP
-716 TLFDGLPEVI
+716 TLFDGLPEAI

-737 KYWDEWAGD
+737 KYWDEWASD

-755 ERIKA
+755 ERITA
-760 LVESGDAEREIFQ
+760 LVEFGDAEREIFQ
-773 EFVTEL
+773 DFVTEL
-779 RDDLNEGITDDD
+779 RDDLNEGITDAD

-797 QHLVTGPVFD
+797 QHSVTGPVFD
-807 ALFGETKFVSR
+807 ALFGETEFVSR

-843 LDEFY
+843 LDGFY

-891 TPVDI
+891 TPVEI
-896 VDFIIRSVNNVLKD
+896 VDFIIHSVNDVLED

-916 GSKGVHILD
+916 GSEGVHILD

-941 LITPEDLPRK
+941 LIAPEDLSRK
-951 YANEIHANEIVL
+951 YAHEIHANEIVL

-978 DATGGDYKPFNG
+978 EITGGDYKPFEG
-990 ICLTDTFEMQEG
+990 ICLADTFEMQEG

-1010 PDNSGRRTRQKKT
+1010 PDNSGRRTRQKET
-1023 DIRVVMGNP
+1023 DIRVIVGNP
-1032 PWSAKQESA
+1032 PWSVGQRSQ
-1041 NDNAANQEYPGLDG
+1041 NDNAANQKYPVLDK
-1055 RIRDSY
+1055 RIEESY
-1061 ARHSSATNL
+1061 ARHSRAQLKNA
-1070 NILYDSYIRAI
+1070 LYDSYIRAI

-1089 DSGVI
+1089 ESGVI
-1094 GFVTNARW
+1094 GLVTNAGW
-1102 MYGNAMDGMRKCFAE
+1102 VDGIAMDGMRKCLTE
-1117 EFSSLYVFHLRGDQ
+1117 EFSSLYIFHLRGNQ

-1136 LSRREG
+1136 FSRREG

-1152 PVAITIFVKNPEATE
+1152 PVAIAVFVKNPKAKKQ
-1167 HGRILFCDIGD
+1167 GRILFRDIGD
-1178 YLDREAKLEAVQQF
+1178 CLDQKAKLKAVRQF
-1192 GSIRGIKKADGWTQ
+1192 GSIRGITQADGWSQ
-1206 ITPDSKHDWLDQRDP
+1206 IVPDVKYDWIGQGD
-1221 KFDQF
+1221 KEFNQF
-1226 LMIGSKEK
+1226 TTMGNKKSVNQARGRLF
-1234 QDELNERIFLNYSRG
+1234 RNYSRA
-1249 VATTR
+1249 VLTCR
-1254 DAWCCNFSARTLE
+1254 DAWCFNFSSGLLKE
-1267 ASIRSMIGFY
+1267 NIRSMIDFY
-1277 NSEVERLQQELP
+1277 HLEIERLRSKQPDNSKLDS
-1289 GTSQESI
+1289 SQ
-1296 NDFVNNDPK
+1296 FVDNDPK
-1305 KISWTRALKADLS
+1305 KISWSSSLLS
-1318 RGKLLEFGGGRI
+1318 SYQRKIPINFDKNRI
-1330 IPAMY
+1330 VPSIY
-1335 RPFTREWLYFSR
+1335 RPFTRQWLYFSSSVNDR
-1347 RLNEMVYQM
+1347 IGQM
-1356 PQIFPHAD
+1356 PQIFPHTD
-1364 AENRLICVTGIGAK
+1364 AKNRLICVTGVGSRSFSVLMVDALPESAVVEK
-1378 GGFSAMMVAMVP
+1378 G
-1390 DLNLLAAGAQCF
+1390 QCF
-1402 PLHLYEISDSNN
+1402 PLHLYEKPDNDDD
-1414 SLFGQQPS
+1414 LFGQQPDAT
-1422 SVDAHGYTRR
+1422 DAHGYTCR
-1432 DTITDDALAKFRA
+1432 DAITDDALAKFRA
-1445 AYGNNVSKHY
+1445 AYGNAVSKHD
-1455 IFYYIYGLL
+1455 IFHYIYGLL

-1470 QRFANNLSK
+1470 HRFANNLSK

-1496 VAAGRELGNLHVGFD
+1496 VSAGRELGDLHVGFD

-1520 ANGGWDAP
+1520 ANDSRDAP
-1528 AGTDPTTYFRVQ
+1528 TGTDPTTYFRVQ

-1547 QKAPDR
+1547 QKEPDL
-1553 TTIIYNSNITVTGIP
+1553 TTIIYNSNITVIGIP
-1568 EDAWDY
+1568 ENAWDY
-1574 EVNGKPAIKWV
+1574 EVNGKPALKWV

-1601 DANHYATET
+1601 DANRYATET

-1618 KLLACVIRVS
+1618 ELLACVIRVS

-1644 EEERQNA
+1644 EER
-1651 TTNEKQENG
+1651 K
-1660 GTR
+1660 

>member
-8 VLDDLLTGW
+8 VLDDLLTDW
-17 RQQAATAQYSRERD
+17 RQQAATAGYSRERD

-69 RDDRIAE
+69 RDDRVAE
-76 PLGFYAEPNWSAQ
+76 PLGFYVEPERSAQ
-89 DLGIDLVAKLKDEE
+89 DLGIDLVAKLRDEE
-103 GWCAIQCKFHA
+103 GWCAIQCKFYA
-114 TGSRIAKAEID
+114 TGSRIAKKEID

-144 TGREWSTQAEQM
+144 TGLEWSPQAEQM
-156 LRNQAVPVRR
+156 LRGQAVPVRR

-174 TPIRWQDFATSGEI
+174 SSIRWQDFAAS
-188 HFTEQR
+188 R
-194 KLLPHQRKAMEAV
+194 KIRVAAKRTLRPHQRKAFKAV
-207 TGGLAELGSRGKMI
+207 TDGLTAPDSRGKMI

-235 AEQLAGTG
+235 AEELAGTG

-261 EWARD
+261 EWAQD
-266 AKIPLRSFAVCSDSQ
+266 ANISPRSYAVCSDSQ

-288 NDDLIDMDALDLAF
+288 SDDLIDMDALDLAF
-302 PATTDAT
+302 PATTDAA
-309 RLAAVAAPP
+309 RLATVAAQP
-318 APDALTVVFAT
+318 APEKLTVVFAT

-339 QKVHGVPAFDLAI
+339 QKIHGLPAFDLAI

-366 EDPSHFVRIHQ
+366 EDPSHFVRIHS

-385 RLYMTATPKV
+385 RLYMTATQKI

-415 DERFY
+415 NERIY
-420 GPLLYGLT
+420 GPLLYELT
-428 FGAAVEQGL
+428 FGAAVEQSL
-437 LTDYKVIVLTVPEDA
+437 LADYKVIVLTVPEGA
-452 AARAIQRSLAEDGEL
+452 AAQAIQRSLAEND
-467 KLDDG
+467 KLQLNDG

-498 RRAIAFCRDIKSSQ
+498 RRAIAFCRDINSSQ
-512 QVERLFAQVTE
+512 QVEWLFAQVAE
-523 EYREHEGAGLTEYP
+523 EYREHEGGLTEYP
-537 VAAQHVDGTFNAI
+537 VSAQHVDGTFNAT

-555 LNWLDEADANGGCR
+555 LNWLEETDRGCR

-575 CLSEGVDVPALDAI
+575 CLSEGVDVPSLDAI

-604 VGRVMRRAPDKQM
+604 VGRVMRKAPGKQM
-617 GYIVLPVVIPS
+617 GYVVLPVVIPS
-628 GTPPEAALNDNK
+628 GIQPEAALNDNK
-640 TFEVVWQTLNAIRSH
+640 AFEVVWQTLNAIRSH

-673 RIGLITLADWEP
+673 RIGLITLADWKP

-692 RADIGRGAARD
+692 THGGGAARD
-703 PDATRTQQEDLQQ
+703 PDATRTRPEDLQP

-797 QHLVTGPVFD
+797 QHSVTGPVFD
-807 ALFGETKFVSR
+807 ALFGETEFVSR

-827 VLDVLRP
+827 VLDVLKP
-834 ANIDAEAVN
+834 SNLDAEAAN

-855 AGAATDKAKQKIVVE
+855 AGAATDEAKQKIVVE

-891 TPVDI
+891 TPVEI
-896 VDFIIRSVNNVLKD
+896 VDFIIRSVNDVLED

-916 GSKGVHILD
+916 GSEGVHILD

-941 LITPEDLPRK
+941 LIAPEDLPRK
-951 YANEIHANEIVL
+951 YADEMHANEIVL

-978 DATGGDYKPFNG
+978 GIVGGDYKPFDG

-1010 PDNSGRRTRQKKT
+1010 PDNSGRRTRQKET
-1023 DIRVVMGNP
+1023 DIRVIFGNP
-1032 PWSAKQESA
+1032 PWSAKQESG
-1041 NDNAANQEYPGLDG
+1041 NDNAANQEYSGLDG

-1094 GFVTNARW
+1094 GFVTNAGW
-1102 MYGNAMDGMRKCFAE
+1102 IDGNAMDGMRKCLTE
-1117 EFSSLYVFHLRGDQ
+1117 EFSSLYVFHLRGNQ

-1136 LSRREG
+1136 RSRQEG

-1152 PVAITIFVKNPEATE
+1152 PVAITIFVKNPKATE
-1167 HGRILFCDIGD
+1167 YGRILFRDIGD
-1178 YLDREAKLEAVQQF
+1178 YLDREAKFEAVRLF
-1192 GSIRGIKKADGWTQ
+1192 GSIRGITEDDGWNQ
-1206 ITPDSKHDWLDQRDP
+1206 ITPDAKHDWLDQRDTD
-1221 KFDQF
+1221 FDRF

-1234 QDELNERIFLNYSRG
+1234 QYELNERVFLNYSRG

-1254 DAWCCNFSARTLE
+1254 DAWCCNFSARILE
-1267 ASIRSMIGFY
+1267 ANIQAMISFY
-1277 NSEVERLQQELP
+1277 NSEVERFQSEKLGNDKNTINRFINNNP
-1289 GTSQESI
+1289 G
-1296 NDFVNNDPK
+1296 
-1305 KISWTRALKADLS
+1305 KISWSEGLKADLS
-1318 RGKLLEFGGGRI
+1318 RGKLLEFDEGWI
-1330 IPAMY
+1330 VPSIY
-1335 RPFTREWLYFSR
+1335 RPFTRQWLHFSR
-1347 RLNEMVYQM
+1347 RLNERVYQM

-1364 AENRLICVTGIGAK
+1364 AENRLICGTGVGARS
-1378 GGFSAMMVAMVP
+1378 FSVLMVDKIPEVQMVA
-1390 DLNLLAAGAQCF
+1390 NGQCF
-1402 PLHLYEISDSNN
+1402 PLHLYEKPDSDGG
-1414 SLFGQQPS
+1414 LFDQQP
-1422 SVDAHGYTRR
+1422 DAADPHGYTRR
-1432 DTITDDALAKFRA
+1432 DAITDDALAKFRT
-1445 AYGNNVSKHY
+1445 AYGNTVSKHD
-1455 IFYYIYGLL
+1455 IFHYIYGLL

-1485 LAADPDHFTAL
+1485 LATDPDHFTAL
-1496 VAAGRELGNLHVGFD
+1496 VAAGRELGDLHVGFD

-1520 ANGGWDAP
+1520 ANGGWDAST
-1528 AGTDPTTYFRVQ
+1528 GTDPTTYFRVQ

-1547 QKAPDR
+1547 QKEPDL
-1553 TTIIYNSNITVTGIP
+1553 TTITYNNNITVTGIP
-1568 EDAWDY
+1568 ADAWDY
-1574 EVNGKPAIKWV
+1574 EVNGRPALKWV
-1585 MERQAV
+1585 MDRQAV

-1610 IGDPSYPL
+1610 VGDPSYPL

-1644 EEERQNA
+1644 EEGKQNA
-1651 TTNEKQENG
+1651 TTG
-1660 GTR
+1660 GTQNVPTEAV

>member
-1 MTQDNTT
+1 MAQDNTSA
-8 VLDDLLTGW
+8 LDALLAGW
-17 RQQAATAQYSRERD
+17 RQQAATAGYRRERD

-37 NLCIAYLQND
+37 NLCIAYLQHD

-58 LYSDWAQAPER
+58 SYSDWAQVPER
-69 RDDRIAE
+69 RNDRVAE
-76 PLGFYAEPNWSAQ
+76 PLGFYAEPERSAQ
-89 DLGIDLVAKLKDEE
+89 DFGIDLVAKLRDEE

-114 TGSRIAKAEID
+114 TGSRIAKADID

-130 SGHRDFRQ
+130 SGHKDFRQ

-156 LRNQAVPVRR
+156 LRGQAVPVRR

-174 TPIRWQDFATSGEI
+174 SPIRWQDFATSSEI
-188 HFTEQR
+188 HLAAKRTLF
-194 KLLPHQRKAMEAV
+194 PHQRKAMEAV
-207 TGGLAELGSRGKMI
+207 TGGLANLGSRGKMI

-235 AEQLAGTG
+235 AEELAGTG

-248 LVPSLALMAQTVR
+248 LVPSLTLMAQTVR
-261 EWARD
+261 EWAQD
-266 AKIPLRSFAVCSDSQ
+266 ANIPLRSFAVCSDSQ

-288 NDDLIDMDALDLAF
+288 SDDLIDMDALDLAF
-302 PATTDAT
+302 PANTDAA
-309 RLAAVAAPP
+309 RLATVAAPP
-318 APDALTVVFAT
+318 SPDDLTVVFAT
-329 YQSSP
+329 YQSSL

-339 QKVHGVPAFDLAI
+339 QKVPGLPDFDLVI

-366 EDPSHFVRIHQ
+366 EDPSHFVRIHR

-385 RLYMTATPKV
+385 RLYMTATQKI

-405 ELAAA
+405 KLAAA

-415 DERFY
+415 DEPIY
-420 GPLLYGLT
+420 GPLLYELT
-428 FGAAVEQGL
+428 FGAAVEQSL
-437 LTDYKVIVLTVPEDA
+437 LADYKVIVLTVPEGA
-452 AARAIQRSLAEDGEL
+452 AAQAIQRSLAEDGEL

-486 TDQFPENDREGM
+486 ADQFPENDREGM

-512 QVERLFAQVTE
+512 QVERLFARVAE
-523 EYREHEGAGLTEYP
+523 EYREHEGTHLTEYP

-550 KRSVA
+550 KRSAA
-555 LNWLDEADANGGCR
+555 LHWLDEADANGGCR

-604 VGRVMRRAPDKQM
+604 VGRVMRKTPDKQM

-628 GTPPEAALNDNK
+628 LIQPEAVLNDNK

-655 DERFEGMINRIE
+655 DERFEGMINRIK

-685 AATQAGD
+685 AAARTGD
-692 RADIGRGAARD
+692 GPGIGKGGARD
-703 PDATRTQQEDLQQ
+703 PDTTRTQPGDSQP
-716 TLFDGLPEVI
+716 TLFDGLPEAI

-755 ERIKA
+755 ERITA

-773 EFVTEL
+773 DFVTEL
-779 RDDLNEGITDDD
+779 RDDLNEGITDAD

-797 QHLVTGPVFD
+797 QHSVTGPVFD
-807 ALFGETKFVSR
+807 ALFGETEFVSR
-818 NPVSQGIQD
+818 NPVSQGIQT

-834 ANIDAEAVN
+834 TNIDAEAAS

-855 AGAATDKAKQKIVVE
+855 EGAATDEAKQRIVVE

-891 TPVDI
+891 TPVEI
-896 VDFIIRSVNNVLKD
+896 VDFIIRSVNDVLED

-931 TFVTRLLQSG
+931 TFITRLLQSG
-941 LITPEDLPRK
+941 LIAPEDLPRK
-951 YANEIHANEIVL
+951 YAHEIHANEIVL

-978 DATGGDYKPFNG
+978 EITGGDYEPFNG

-1010 PDNSGRRTRQKKT
+1010 PDNSGRRTRQKET
-1023 DIRVVMGNP
+1023 DIRVIFGNP

-1041 NDNAANQEYPGLDG
+1041 NDNAANQEYLGLDG

-1061 ARHSSATNL
+1061 ARHSSATNK
-1070 NILYDSYIRAI
+1070 NSLYDSYIRAV

-1089 DSGVI
+1089 TSGVI
-1094 GFVTNARW
+1094 GFVTNAGW
-1102 MYGNAMDGMRKCFAE
+1102 IDGNAMDGMRKCLAE
-1117 EFSSLYVFHLRGDQ
+1117 EFSSLYVFHLRGNQ

-1136 LSRREG
+1136 RSRQEG

-1152 PVAITIFVKNPEATE
+1152 PVAITIFVKNPKAKEQ
-1167 HGRILFCDIGD
+1167 GRILFRDIGD
-1178 YLDREAKLEAVQQF
+1178 YLNREKKIEVVRQF
-1192 GSIRGIKKADGWTQ
+1192 GSIRGITQ
-1206 ITPDSKHDWLDQRDP
+1206 SDCWVRIKPDAKYDWIAQGDTEFGR
-1221 KFDQF
+1221 FT
-1226 LMIGSKEK
+1226 MIGSKDKMQKAEAWV
-1234 QDELNERIFLNYSRG
+1234 FGNYSPG
-1249 VATTR
+1249 VQTNR
-1254 DAWCCNFSARTLE
+1254 DAWCYNFSADALE
-1267 ASIRSMIGFY
+1267 TNIRSMIAFY
-1277 NSEVERLQQELP
+1277 NSEVERFRSEQD
-1289 GTSQESI
+1289 GKSAARG
-1296 NDFVNNDPK
+1296 FVNNDPK
-1305 KISWTRALKADLS
+1305 KISWSSSLRNYLD
-1318 RGKLLEFGGGRI
+1318 RGEKIEFSDGRI
-1330 IPAMY
+1330 SSTIY
-1335 RPFTREWLYFSR
+1335 RPFTRQWLYFSDR
-1347 RLNEMVYQM
+1347 INHRVYQM

-1378 GGFSAMMVAMVP
+1378 AGFSVLMVDKVP
-1390 DLNLLAAGAQCF
+1390 EVQLVYNGQCF
-1402 PLHLYEISDSNN
+1402 PLHLYEKPANASG
-1414 SLFGQQPS
+1414 LFEPPS
-1422 SVDAHGYTRR
+1422 GATDAHGYTRR
-1432 DTITDDALAKFRA
+1432 DAITDDALAKFHA
-1445 AYGNNVSKHY
+1445 AYGDTVSKHD
-1455 IFYYIYGLL
+1455 IFHYIYGLL
-1464 HVPAYR
+1464 HIPAYR

-1485 LAADPDHFTAL
+1485 LAANPDHFTAL
-1496 VAAGRELGNLHVGFD
+1496 VAAGRELGDLHVGFD

-1520 ANGGWDAP
+1520 TNGGWEVP
-1528 AGTDPTTYFRVQ
+1528 AGSDPATYFRVQ
-1540 KMKLGGT
+1540 KMKRGGT
-1547 QKAPDR
+1547 QKEPDR
-1553 TTIIYNSNITVTGIP
+1553 TTLIYNSNITVTGIP
-1568 EDAWDY
+1568 DAAWDY
-1574 EVNGKPAIKWV
+1574 EVNGKPALKWI

-1591 STDKASGIVN
+1591 STNKDSGIVN

-1633 IVEGLPEPEWI
+1633 IVERLPEPKWS
-1644 EEERQNA
+1644 
-1651 TTNEKQENG
+1651 
-1660 GTR
+1660 

>member
-17 RQQAATAQYSRERD
+17 RQQAVTAQYSRERD

-69 RDDRIAE
+69 RDDRVAE
-76 PLGFYAEPNWSAQ
+76 PLGFYIEPERSAQ

-114 TGSRIAKAEID
+114 KGSRIAKAEID

-174 TPIRWQDFATSGEI
+174 SSIRWQDFATSGKVRVA
-188 HFTEQR
+188 EQR
-194 KLLPHQRKAMEAV
+194 RLLPHQRKALEAV
-207 TGGLAELGSRGKMI
+207 TGGLANPGSRGKMI

-235 AEQLAGTG
+235 AEQIVGTE

-266 AKIPLRSFAVCSDSQ
+266 ANIPLRSFAVCSDSQ

-302 PATTDAT
+302 PATTDAA

-366 EDPSHFVRIHQ
+366 EDSSHFVRIHQ
-377 DEHIRCDR
+377 DEHIRCYR

-523 EYREHEGAGLTEYP
+523 EYREHEGADLTEYP

-604 VGRVMRRAPDKQM
+604 VGRVMRKAPDKHM

-640 TFEVVWQTLNAIRSH
+640 AFEVVWQTLNAIRSH

-673 RIGLITLADWEP
+673 RIGLIALADWEP

-703 PDATRTQQEDLQQ
+703 PDATRTQPEDLQQ

-755 ERIKA
+755 ERITAIVK
-760 LVESGDAEREIFQ
+760 SGDAEREIFQ

-797 QHLVTGPVFD
+797 QHSVTGPVFD
-807 ALFGETKFVSR
+807 ALFGETEFVSR

-827 VLDVLRP
+827 VLDVLKP
-834 ANIDAEAVN
+834 SNIDAEAAN

-855 AGAATDKAKQKIVVE
+855 AGAATDEAKQKIVVE

-878 AFPSMTQRLGIVY
+878 AFPNMTQRLGIVY
-891 TPVDI
+891 TPVEI
-896 VDFIIRSVNNVLKD
+896 VDFIIRSVNDVLED

-916 GSKGVHILD
+916 GSEGVHILD

-978 DATGGDYKPFNG
+978 GIVGGDYKPFDG

-1010 PDNSGRRTRQKKT
+1010 PDNSGRRTRQKET
-1023 DIRVVMGNP
+1023 DIRVIMGNP
-1032 PWSAKQESA
+1032 PWSAGQRSA
-1041 NDNAANQEYPGLDG
+1041 NDNAANQEYPGVDG
-1055 RIRDSY
+1055 RIEESY
-1061 ARHSSATNL
+1061 ARYSRAQL
-1070 NILYDSYIRAI
+1070 KRLLRDSYIRAI

-1089 DSGVI
+1089 TSGVI
-1094 GFVTNARW
+1094 GFVSGSAWLERTFA
-1102 MYGNAMDGMRKCFAE
+1102 DGMRKCLAE
-1117 EFSSLYVFHLRGDQ
+1117 EFSSLYVFHLRGDI
-1131 RTQGE
+1131 RKDM
-1136 LSRREG
+1136 LSGGRAGEG
-1142 GKVFGSGSRA
+1142 GNVFGQGSMTGCS
-1152 PVAITIFVKNPEATE
+1152 ITILVKNPDAGE
-1167 HGRILFCDIGD
+1167 HGRILFHDIGD
-1178 YLDREAKLEAVQQF
+1178 GLDREAKFKEILQF
-1192 GSIRGIKKADGWTQ
+1192 GGIRGITQSDGWTR
-1206 ITPDSKHDWLDQRDP
+1206 IKPDAKYDWLGQGDTEFGR
-1221 KFDQF
+1221 FTT
-1226 LMIGSKEK
+1226 IGSKKKGDLEARLFEK
-1234 QDELNERIFLNYSRG
+1234 YSHG
-1249 VATTR
+1249 VSTNR
-1254 DAWCCNFSARTLE
+1254 DTWCYNFSSSALG
-1267 ASIRSMIGFY
+1267 ANVRSMISFY
-1277 NSEVERLQQELP
+1277 NSELDRFEGNRPDSSKVDTNL
-1289 GTSQESI
+1289 
-1296 NDFVNNDPK
+1296 FVNKDPRN
-1305 KISWTRALKADLS
+1305 ISWSSSLLS
-1318 RGKLLEFGGGRI
+1318 YFKRKIRINFDEGRI
-1330 IPAMY
+1330 VPCIY
-1335 RPFTREWLYFSR
+1335 RPFMRQWLYFSSSVNDR
-1347 RLNEMVYQM
+1347 IG
-1356 PQIFPHAD
+1356 QIPKVFPHMD
-1364 AENRLICVTGIGAK
+1364 TENRVICVTGVGVRA
-1378 GGFSAMMVAMVP
+1378 GFSVLMVDAIP
-1390 DLNLLAAGAQCF
+1390 NLHTMDTGQCF
-1402 PLHLYEISDSNN
+1402 PSYLYDKLDSDD
-1414 SLFGQQPS
+1414 SLFGQS
-1422 SVDAHGYTRR
+1422 SDTPDSHGYTRR
-1432 DTITDDALAKFRA
+1432 DAITDDALAKFCA
-1445 AYGNNVSKHY
+1445 AYGDTVSKHD
-1455 IFYYIYGLL
+1455 IFHYIYGLL
-1464 HVPAYR
+1464 HVPSYR
-1470 QRFANNLSK
+1470 QRFSNNLSK

-1485 LAADPDHFTAL
+1485 LATDPDHFTAL
-1496 VAAGRELGNLHVGFD
+1496 VVAGRELGNLHVGFD

-1520 ANGGWDAP
+1520 ANGDWDAP
-1528 AGTDPTTYFRVQ
+1528 ANTDPATYFRVR

-1547 QKAPDR
+1547 QKAPDL
-1553 TTIIYNSNITVTGIP
+1553 TTIIYNNNITVTGIP
-1568 EDAWDY
+1568 ATAWDY
-1574 EVNGKPAIKWV
+1574 EVNGKPALKWV

-1601 DANHYATET
+1601 DANRYATET
-1610 IGDPSYPL
+1610 VGDPSYPL

-1644 EEERQNA
+1644 EEG
-1651 TTNEKQENG
+1651 K
-1660 GTR
+1660 